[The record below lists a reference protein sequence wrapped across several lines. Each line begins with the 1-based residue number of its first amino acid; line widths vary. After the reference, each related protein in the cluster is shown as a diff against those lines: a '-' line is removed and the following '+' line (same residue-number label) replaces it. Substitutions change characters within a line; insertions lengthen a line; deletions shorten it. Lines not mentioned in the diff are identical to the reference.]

1 MGETFDCDVLIV
13 GAGPSGL
20 ALATELSM
28 RGHKVHVLERNART
42 GVQPRAKTTNVRTM
56 GQMRRWGLAGEVRRR
71 SPLAAGFP
79 RRVAFQTGLFDPDIF
94 AFDNAFN
101 AEPVRDD
108 RYPENAEFIP
118 QYVVEGILAEHVAAH
133 PRCELSF
140 GARMLS
146 FQQNAD
152 GVIVRVERTDNDLS
166 ETRTTIRA
174 RYLVGADGGRSGV
187 RRQLGIGMEGR
198 EDIAT
203 FVTLILR
210 IPGLSADP
218 DLKPALFHWIVD
230 EKAASF
236 IGPMDCDDVWYW
248 SKVIEPGRASD
259 TDAMLDVVQQAI
271 GRDYPMEV
279 LTRDEWVVSSLI
291 AERYRDGRAFL
302 VGDACH
308 LHSPFGGHGMNLGIG
323 DSVDLGWKLSAAL
336 DGWGSDALLDSYD
349 AERRQAH
356 QAVIDSATANVA
368 SLSDHFVDPEL
379 KSDSAVGAKARAR
392 TAAAIERLKSPEFRS
407 LGLVLGYR
415 YDRSPIVADAEGEA
429 PPLLVSDYHPIVRP
443 GWLAPH
449 AWIDAGISLYD
460 LFGTGYALLRVG
472 SADATGEARLAR
484 VAKAAGIPLA
494 IVAPE
499 DTGLRAFYRV
509 GYALIRPDQHVA
521 WAAARL
527 PDASLLID
535 LMRGVR
541 HPAMA
546 AG

>member
-1 MGETFDCDVLIV
+1 
-13 GAGPSGL
+13 
-20 ALATELSM
+20 M
-28 RGHKVHVLERNART
+28 RGHKVHVLERNTRT

-56 GQMRRWGLAGEVRRR
+56 GQMRRWGLAAEMRRR

-79 RRVAFQTGLFDPDIF
+79 RRVTFQTGLFDPDIF

-101 AEPVRDD
+101 AEPVHDD

-146 FQQNAD
+146 FVQDAD
-152 GVIVRVERTDNDLS
+152 GVTVRVARTDDGTS
-166 ETRTTIRA
+166 QPTERTIRA
-174 RYLVGADGGRSGV
+174 RYLVGADGGRSNV
-187 RRQLGIGMEGR
+187 RRQLGIDMVGR
-198 EDIAT
+198 KDIAA

-236 IGPMDCDDVWYW
+236 IGPMDRDDVWYW

-259 TDAMLDVVQQAI
+259 TDAMLDVVRQAI
-271 GRDYPMEV
+271 GRDYPLEV

-308 LHSPFGGHGMNLGIG
+308 LHSPFGGHGMNLGVG
-323 DSVDLGWKLSAAL
+323 DGVDLGWKLSAAL
-336 DGWGSDALLDSYD
+336 DGWASDALLDSYD

-368 SLSDHFVDPEL
+368 SLSDHFVDPDL
-379 KSDSAVGAKARAR
+379 KSENAVGDEARAR

-415 YDRSPIVADAEGEA
+415 YDRSPIVAEAEGEA
-429 PPLLVSDYHPIVRP
+429 PPLLVSDYRPTVRP

-449 AWIDAGISLYD
+449 AWIDDETSLYD

-472 SADATGEARLAR
+472 DADAEGEARLAGA
-484 VAKAAGIPLA
+484 AKVAGIPLA

-499 DTGLRAFYRV
+499 DAGLRELYRV

-521 WAAARL
+521 WAADRL
-527 PDASLLID
+527 TDASFLID